1 MGCIVRTYFLGILIF
16 RCFCQILLHTMAF
29 LKENGIFS
37 LKDGSSQHASAVMLL
52 MVVSCRFTNR
62 KPKEKSTPEVGV

>member
-1 MGCIVRTYFLGILIF
+1 
-16 RCFCQILLHTMAF
+16 MAF

-62 KPKEKSTPEVGV
+62 KPKEKSTPEVGALMDF